1 MLICFQF
8 NNPLISVLICFQFN
22 NPLISMLICFQFNN
36 PLILLLLA
44 SAVVSIFMRQ
54 VDDAISITVVSL
66 VPFVFFFSFLL
77 LFCLTHHCPS
87 WEFTVHTWSSDCFPL
102 QAWGDCQIKH
112 DDLPRDHHQS
122 VSQWWWVLKFLRHC
136 KWDLSKTAYSD
147 DLRWAWYPFWP
158 VWVVLIKSQGH
169 EDVRKVKHQAVWSE
183 QVLFSQMETFAES
196 DALMGPSDI

>member
-1 MLICFQF
+1 M
-8 NNPLISVLICFQFN
+8 LICFQFN

-66 VPFVFFFSFLL
+66 VPFVFFFSFLFFFFFVWHITVPAGNS
-77 LFCLTHHCPS
+77 LFTHEVQTVFPCRHGLTLSNQTC
-87 WEFTVHTWSSDCFPL
+87 
-102 QAWGDCQIKH
+102 
-112 DDLPRDHHQS
+112 DLHRDPHQS

-147 DLRWAWYPFWP
+147 DLHWAWYPFWP

-169 EDVRKVKHQAVWSE
+169 EDVRKVKHQAVWTE

-196 DALMGPSDI
+196 DALFVPSDI